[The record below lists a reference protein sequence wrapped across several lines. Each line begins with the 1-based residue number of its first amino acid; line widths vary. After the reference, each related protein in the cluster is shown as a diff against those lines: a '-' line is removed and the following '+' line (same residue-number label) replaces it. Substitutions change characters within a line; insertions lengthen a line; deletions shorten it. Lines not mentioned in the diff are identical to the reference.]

1 VPTKTYAPSTALPDA
16 PATASAQDA
25 RPENSPGG
33 RQLGRRGAD
42 RVLQV
47 GRHHFAHLRAVSEGL
62 SVPEAAAR
70 YLGIDHGL
78 QARSAHAAAIDAV
91 RALARRA
98 GHRDWRL
105 IGLVIGAPSTTG
117 AGAAQSDARPSLEA
131 FIDERGLHDWSEAEA
146 REFYE
151 EAFPVDQRAQ
161 RRYRLRERQMQLLR
175 ALETSSAV
183 AAAPHDRIDTWFDP
197 VTSQRLG
204 SVGLLLLS
212 DLAERI
218 ALRGRWWQ
226 AIPAVGAGK
235 AARIAAF
242 LKVLL
247 PAWSPPAP
255 GGGRGARSSFALAGA
270 AVALS
275 EASSTAAPSSSPPSA
290 ALAPSPALPRATS
303 SPHAIQ
309 APAQA
314 PEGALLAAR
323 TDADAMESWIDARA
337 GSGATARSY
346 RREARRLLLWLHL
359 ERGRGLRT
367 MTVDDCRAYAA
378 FLEHVPPAWISRAK
392 AQPLADGWAP
402 FRGPLSVGS
411 RRLSLTVLASFFDW
425 LVAADYLPRNPW
437 ALINRKIGD
446 AQEHVAEQLDTR
458 AFTPEAWAA
467 ILGMIDAEPP
477 SPGRARMQFILRFV
491 EATGLR
497 SAELVSARLAQLR
510 RHRGGWVMAV
520 HGKGDKTRVV
530 AVPEQA
536 RQALEAYLA
545 ARQLPSI
552 ERAPEE
558 APLLAS
564 TADPMEI
571 VTYSAL
577 YKTVKVW
584 LQRAIDASPLQGR
597 DRELALRA
605 SPHWLRHTFG
615 TRAVE
620 RDVPLEVVQ
629 RQLGHADPRTT
640 SRYSRAQLERLQ
652 AAMDR
657 AFGGKQDGLAPGAP
671 GL

>member
-1 VPTKTYAPSTALPDA
+1 MTAHQEALQD
-16 PATASAQDA
+16 ATAATSAPVPRTGVSPDGQ
-25 RPENSPGG
+25 RPGK
-33 RQLGRRGAD
+33 RATA

-62 SVPEAAAR
+62 SVSEATAR

-105 IGLVIGAPSTTG
+105 IGLVIGVPSTTG
-117 AGAAQSDARPSLEA
+117 ADPAQSGARPSLEA

-151 EAFPVDQRAQ
+151 DAFPVDQRAQ
-161 RRYRLRERQMQLLR
+161 RRYRLRERQLQLLR
-175 ALETSSAV
+175 TLETSSAV

-247 PAWSPPAP
+247 PTWSPPSP
-255 GGGRGARSSFALAGA
+255 GGGRGTRSSFALAGA
-270 AVALS
+270 EVALNG
-275 EASSTAAPSSSPPSA
+275 ALPTAPTAPSAPPALALSSPSGAAQAPS
-290 ALAPSPALPRATS
+290 LAPPPATASTRAIE
-303 SPHAIQ
+303 AL
-309 APAQA
+309 AQA

-323 TDADAMESWIDARA
+323 TDAEALESWVTARA
-337 GSGATARSY
+337 GSEATARSY

-359 ERGRGLRT
+359 ERSRGLRT
-367 MTVDDCRAYAA
+367 MTVDDCRAYAV

-392 AQPLADGWAP
+392 AQPMAQGWAP
-402 FRGPLSVGS
+402 FRGPLSAAS
-411 RRLSLTVLASFFDW
+411 RRLSLIVLASFFDW
-425 LVAADYLPRNPW
+425 LVAAGYLPRNPW

-446 AQEHVAEQLDTR
+446 AQERVAEQLDTR

-467 ILGMIDAEPP
+467 ILGAIDAQPP
-477 SPGRARMQFILRFV
+477 SPARARMQFVLRFV

-497 SAELVSARLAQLR
+497 SAELVSARLDHLR
-510 RHRGGWVMAV
+510 RHRDGWVMAV

-552 ERAPEE
+552 EHAPGE

-564 TADPMEI
+564 TADPMES

-577 YKTVKVW
+577 YKTVKAW
-584 LQRAIDASPLQGR
+584 LRRAINASSLYGR

-652 AAMDR
+652 AAMDQ
-657 AFGGKQDGLAPGAP
+657 AFGGDGAA
-671 GL
+671 

>member
-1 VPTKTYAPSTALPDA
+1 M
-16 PATASAQDA
+16 
-25 RPENSPGG
+25 
-33 RQLGRRGAD
+33 
-42 RVLQV
+42 
-47 GRHHFAHLRAVSEGL
+47 SEGL
-62 SVPEAAAR
+62 SVAEAATR

-78 QARSAHAAAIDAV
+78 QARSAHAAAVDAV

-105 IGLVIGAPSTTG
+105 IGLVIGVPSTTD
-117 AGAAQSDARPSLEA
+117 AGSAQSGARPSLEA

-161 RRYRLRERQMQLLR
+161 RRTRLRERQLQLLR
-175 ALETSSAV
+175 ALEASSAV
-183 AAAPHDRIDTWFDP
+183 TAAPHDRIDTWFDP

-235 AARIAAF
+235 AARIASF

-247 PAWSPPAP
+247 PSWSPQAP
-255 GGGRGARSSFALAGA
+255 GGGRGARSSFARAGA

-337 GSGATARSY
+337 GSEATARSY

-425 LVAADYLPRNPW
+425 LVAAGYLPRNPW
-437 ALINRKIGD
+437 ALINRKVGD
-446 AQEHVAEQLDTR
+446 TQERAAEQLDTR

-467 ILGMIDAEPP
+467 ILDMVDAEPP
-477 SPGRARMQFILRFV
+477 SPARARMQFILRFV

-497 SAELVSARLAQLR
+497 SAELVGARLEQLR
-510 RHRGGWVMAV
+510 RHRGGLVMAV
-520 HGKGDKTRVV
+520 HGKGDKIRVV
-530 AVPEQA
+530 AVPVQA
-536 RQALEAYLA
+536 CQALEAYLA
-545 ARQLPSI
+545 ARHLPPI
-552 ERAPEE
+552 EHAPGE

-564 TADPMEI
+564 ASDPMEG

-577 YKTVKVW
+577 YKTVKAW
-584 LQRAIDASPLQGR
+584 LRRAINASHLHGR
-597 DRELALRA
+597 DRDLALRA

-620 RDVPLEVVQ
+620 REVPLEVVQ

-640 SRYSRAQLERLQ
+640 SRYSRAQLERSQ
-652 AAMDR
+652 VAMDR
-657 AFGGKQDGLAPGAP
+657 AFGGMPAGDGAA
-671 GL
+671 

>member
-1 VPTKTYAPSTALPDA
+1 M
-16 PATASAQDA
+16 ASAGDA
-25 RPENSPGG
+25 QLENGPGG
-33 RQLGRRGAD
+33 RRLGRRGTD

-62 SVPEAAAR
+62 SVPDAAAR

-98 GHRDWRL
+98 GHREWRL
-105 IGLVIGAPSTTG
+105 IGLVIGMPSATSADPAKSG
-117 AGAAQSDARPSLEA
+117 ARPSLEE

-161 RRYRLRERQMQLLR
+161 RRYRLRERQLQLLR

-235 AARIAAF
+235 AARITAF

-255 GGGRGARSSFALAGA
+255 GGGRGERSSFARAGA
-270 AVALS
+270 EVALKR
-275 EASSTAAPSSSPPSA
+275 AWNGALPTALAHSTHSSPPREVQ
-290 ALAPSPALPRATS
+290 APSPAPPRATT

-314 PEGALLAAR
+314 PEGALLTAR

-337 GSGATARSY
+337 GSEATARSY
-346 RREARRLLLWLHL
+346 RREGRRLLLWLHL
-359 ERGRGLRT
+359 ERGHVLRT

-446 AQEHVAEQLDTR
+446 AQEHVAQQLDTR

-477 SPGRARMQFILRFV
+477 SPARARMQFILRFV

-584 LQRAIDASPLQGR
+584 LQRAINASPLQGR
-597 DRELALRA
+597 DRDLALRA

-652 AAMDR
+652 VAMDR
-657 AFGGKQDGLAPGAP
+657 AFGGGEAA
-671 GL
+671 